1 MAKAKRR
8 IRFFQVV
15 DFESECR
22 WLEKQHFDGWHL
34 IHVSKAHFYIFE
46 RGLPEKVVYQLD
58 FAGTPKDYLQ
68 LYQDY
73 GWQYCGSCDNWN
85 YFRKPQAAMNGPI
98 DSQLFS
104 DQDSKRLFVQKIVI
118 WRILPIVLFLVI
130 QFFIFPS
137 KISDYSQSFWGIIF
151 LIIIAFILLSI
162 GYQALILMLS
172 LYRYFNKNKN

>member
-1 MAKAKRR
+1 M
-8 IRFFQVV
+8 
-15 DFESECR
+15 
-22 WLEKQHFDGWHL
+22 EKQHLDGWHL

-85 YFRKPQAAMNGPI
+85 YFRKPRAAMNESI

-118 WRILPIVLFLVI
+118 WRILPIVLFLTI
-130 QFFIFPS
+130 QLFIFPS
-137 KISDYSQSFWGIIF
+137 KISDYSQSFWGIIL
-151 LIIIAFILLSI
+151 LITIACILLSI
-162 GYQALILMLS
+162 GYQALLLMFS

>member
-1 MAKAKRR
+1 MFAKSATWVWYQSR
-8 IRFFQVV
+8 
-15 DFESECR
+15 SEGNDS
-22 WLEKQHFDGWHL
+22 HGWHL

-58 FAGTPKDYLQ
+58 FAGTSKDYLQ

-85 YFRKPQAAMNGPI
+85 YFRKPQAAMNDPI

-118 WRILPIVLFLVI
+118 WRILPIVLFLAI
-130 QFFIFPS
+130 QFFMAKS
-137 KISDYSQSFWGIIF
+137 
-151 LIIIAFILLSI
+151 LLQWK
-162 GYQALILMLS
+162 GVHLS
-172 LYRYFNKNKN
+172 